1 MQKIISLFLLSLLA
15 SANLQ
20 AADAPSSEILAG
32 CAACHGAAGEGNQ
45 ALGAPPLAGQDEAY
59 LARQLHNFKAG
70 RRGYAEQDQAGQQ
83 MRAVASGLGEEGIT
97 SLSAYFAGLPAVRLS
112 VTSAGSPDD
121 AARYQSTCA
130 YCHGEQ
136 AQGYP
141 QMQAPNLRLLGGW
154 YIDQQLASYRKGWR
168 GSEAH
173 ADIQG
178 MWMRSIATHI
188 NDAAQQ
194 RAVVSFIEHLGGAD

>member
-1 MQKIISLFLLSLLA
+1 MHTLITLILLLTAGTHALA
-15 SANLQ
+15 AALSA
-20 AADAPSSEILAG
+20 EMLAG
-32 CAACHGAAGEGNQ
+32 CAACHGAAGEGKQ
-45 ALGAPPLAGQDEAY
+45 ALGAPPLAGQDAAY

-83 MRAVASGLGEEGIT
+83 MRAFASGLGEESIA
-97 SLSAYFAGLPAVRLS
+97 SLSAYFAGLPAVKLPAAA
-112 VTSAGSPDD
+112 SAVSPDG
-121 AARYQSTCA
+121 AARYQTTCA

-154 YIDQQLASYRKGWR
+154 YIDQQLTSYRQGWR
-168 GSEAH
+168 GAEAH

-178 MWMRSIATHI
+178 MWMRSIASQITA
-188 NDAAQQ
+188 DEQP
-194 RAVVSFIEHLGGAD
+194 AVVGFIDSLGGAQ

>member
-1 MQKIISLFLLSLLA
+1 MNKIFTLALLLA
-15 SANLQ
+15 AGASVLAAEPPSA
-20 AADAPSSEILAG
+20 EMLAG
-32 CAACHGAAGEGNQ
+32 CAACHGAAGEGKQ
-45 ALGAPPLAGQDEAY
+45 ALGAPPLAGQDAAY

-83 MRAVASGLGEEGIT
+83 MRAFASGLGEESIA
-97 SLSAYFAGLPAVRLS
+97 SLSAYFAGLPAVKLPAA
-112 VTSAGSPDD
+112 VSAVSPDG
-121 AARYQSTCA
+121 AARYQTTCA

-154 YIDQQLASYRKGWR
+154 YIDQQLTSYRQGWR
-168 GSEAH
+168 GAEAH

-178 MWMRSIATHI
+178 MWMRSIASQVTA
-188 NDAAQQ
+188 DEQP
-194 RAVVSFIEHLGGAD
+194 AVVGFIDSLGGAQ

>member
-1 MQKIISLFLLSLLA
+1 MNTIFTLLLLFVA
-15 SANLQ
+15 SAKVL
-20 AADAPSSEILAG
+20 AADAPSAEMLAG

-45 ALGAPPLAGQDEAY
+45 ALGAPPLAGQDAAY

-70 RRGYAEQDQAGQQ
+70 RRGYAGQDQAGQQ
-83 MRAVASGLGEEGIT
+83 MRAFANGLSEEGIA
-97 SLSAYFAGLPAVRLS
+97 SLAAYFAGLPAVSLPAAA
-112 VTSAGSPDD
+112 SAVSPAG
-121 AARYQSTCA
+121 AALYQTTCA

-154 YIDQQLASYRKGWR
+154 YIDQQLTSYRQGWR
-168 GSEAH
+168 GAQAH

-188 NDAAQQ
+188 NDADEQQ
-194 RAVVSFIEHLGGAD
+194 AVVGFIESLGR

>member
-1 MQKIISLFLLSLLA
+1 MHTLITLILLLTAGTHAL
-15 SANLQ
+15 
-20 AADAPSSEILAG
+20 AADAPSAEMLAG

-45 ALGAPPLAGQDEAY
+45 ALGAPPLAGQDAAY

-83 MRAVASGLGEEGIT
+83 MRAFASGLGEEST
-97 SLSAYFAGLPAVRLS
+97 VSLSAYFAGLPAVKLPAAA
-112 VTSAGSPDD
+112 SAVSPDG
-121 AARYQSTCA
+121 AARYQTTCA

-154 YIDQQLASYRKGWR
+154 YIDQQLTTYRQGWR
-168 GSEAH
+168 GAEAH

-178 MWMRSIATHI
+178 MWMRSIASQVTA
-188 NDAAQQ
+188 DEQP
-194 RAVVSFIEHLGGAD
+194 AVVGFIDSLGGAQ